1 MSAIKKNRTN
11 PQLACAVAVLI
22 AATLA
27 ACGNKH
33 ESKPGQ
39 ALASVNG
46 AEITVLQLN
55 EELARANVPAAQ
67 QEQAR
72 KRVLEALID
81 RQLLEAEAAKE
92 KMDRDPKV
100 MQSIE
105 RAKST
110 IVAQAYLQK
119 RIGAPT
125 RPTRAEVEQYYH
137 QNPQFFAN
145 RKVFDMR
152 QLVLPT
158 ADVTDAVKAAIDS
171 SKSLDEVAT
180 WLDEHKI
187 KYGRGQL
194 ARSTQELPP
203 ELSSKL
209 VAMNKGQLF
218 IIREGDRS
226 MLLSINDIK
235 EAPVTLEQAAPQ
247 IEQFLVNKKSKE
259 AAEAELKRLRAAAK
273 IEYLNKADTP
283 AAGTA
288 PAAPAAPAA
297 APAAA
302 ATAPAGVDGAATE
315 RGVAGLK

>member
-1 MSAIKKNRTN
+1 MSATKQSRHT
-11 PQLACAVAVLI
+11 PRLACAVAVLI
-22 AATLA
+22 AASLA

-33 ESKPGQ
+33 EAKPGQ

-55 EELARANVPAAQ
+55 DELARANVPAAQ

-92 KMDRDPKV
+92 KMDRDPKI

-119 RIGAPT
+119 RIGAPA
-125 RPTRAEVEQYYH
+125 RPSHAEVEQYYN

-152 QLVLPT
+152 QLVLAT
-158 ADVTDAVKAAIDS
+158 ADVSDAVKAAIDS
-171 SKSLDEVAT
+171 SKSLDDVAT
-180 WLDEHKI
+180 WLQEHKV
-187 KYGRGQL
+187 KFARGQL

-209 VAMNKGQLF
+209 LGMNKGQLF

-226 MLLSINDIK
+226 MLLSINEIK
-235 EAPVTLEQAAPQ
+235 DAPVALEQATPQ
-247 IEQFLVNKKSKE
+247 IEQFLMNKKNKD
-259 AAEAELKRLRAAAK
+259 AAEAEIKRLRAAAK
-273 IEYLNKADTP
+273 IDYLNKADAP
-283 AAGTA
+283 AAPAAATATAA
-288 PAAPAAPAA
+288 PAAPAAPST
-297 APAAA
+297 PAA
-302 ATAPAGVDGAATE
+302 VDSGATE